1 MMKSKNILICIAIV
15 IILVFIAWV
24 ACRLSTKNKI
34 YTTQLGYTITVPFF
48 SKVEDNKDSLENDN
62 GINEKITIVSHQN
75 TSSKEMEKKLVEN
88 LKKMEGE
95 IKITKNGRYEKIVLY
110 YNKQEDY
117 TIHIEDKKKKEI
129 IIRLYKGNRFQT
141 LAEDTKYFDTINENL
156 IGGFQTDNSG
166 LVTVYNN
173 IYTYNISNMVF
184 RYQKDSNL
192 KSYSYSFK
200 DVIQYKYYT
209 IDDIINTYEELV
221 KINYGMKKETD
232 KYILYSPK
240 KRDNSQKL
248 IPGYSILICNNKY
261 IFGNRSLEY
270 IESLCE

>member
-1 MMKSKNILICIAIV
+1 MMKSKNILICIVIV

-48 SKVEDNKDSLENDN
+48 SKVEDSKDSLENDN

-75 TSSKEMEKKLVEN
+75 TSSEEMEKKLVEN

-141 LAEDTKYFDTINENL
+141 LTEDTKYFDTINENL
-156 IGGFQTDNSG
+156 IGGFKTDNSG

-173 IYTYNISNMVF
+173 IYTYNISDMVF

-192 KSYSYSFK
+192 KLYSYSLK

-221 KINYGMKKETD
+221 KINYGVKKETD
-232 KYILYSPK
+232 KYILYSPQ
-240 KRDNSQKL
+240 KRDNSQNL
-248 IPGYSILICNNKY
+248 FLDILY
-261 IFGNRSLEY
+261 
-270 IESLCE
+270 